1 MEKLKEINSKTL
13 YEKDP
18 YLVEICAGGAE
29 YKDMGIAF
37 TDYDKVADYIINA
50 FCNEGIHDLDAYA
63 DFRFYLLSVLENHG
77 INGHF
82 ETALKAATDRDET
95 L

>member
-1 MEKLKEINSKTL
+1 MPSKNKNGYVDPLPSCNKHRRINMKKLKEINSKTL

-37 TDYDKVADYIINA
+37 TDYDKV
-50 FCNEGIHDLDAYA
+50 
-63 DFRFYLLSVLENHG
+63 
-77 INGHF
+77 
-82 ETALKAATDRDET
+82 
-95 L
+95 

>member
-50 FCNEGIHDLDAYA
+50 F
-63 DFRFYLLSVLENHG
+63 F
-77 INGHF
+77 
-82 ETALKAATDRDET
+82 TDHLYT
-95 L
+95 LI